1 MYKFNEEEVLQT
13 YANGI
18 QLRPLIE
25 EKLDALWK
33 KGISNICFMGIGG
46 TYGSFC
52 RKCSR
57 ILGYRK

>member
-33 KGISNICFMGIGG
+33 KGIMPVAFRPMS
-46 TYGSFC
+46 T
-52 RKCSR
+52 
-57 ILGYRK
+57 